1 MSFDIF
7 DDKQTNIKNHIVLI
21 MKHFINQSHW
31 PQVDR
36 INNGGGKAL

>member
-7 DDKQTNIKNHIVLI
+7 DDKLTNIKNHIVLI
-21 MKHFINQSHW
+21 MKHFINQSKRS
-31 PQVDR
+31 QVDR